1 MNQQQRMSPRARILV
16 SSVKVLQDRDTIY
29 GEPRTPLS
37 CAGELK
43 RVFLK
48 YAARSPRRIGPGEHE
63 ALDLALTKIARIATG
78 PTIHED
84 NYVDGAAYLAL
95 AGEAALVGTTEARSL
110 MGHEAEDE
118 AQEEAEEL
126 DIDPQDLLESPAK

>member
-16 SSVKVLQDRDTIY
+16 SSVKTLQDRDAVY

-48 YAARSPRRIGPGEHE
+48 YAARSPRQIGPGEHE
-63 ALDLALTKIARIATG
+63 AMDLALTKIARIATG
-78 PTIHED
+78 PSVHED

-95 AGEAALVGTTEARSL
+95 AGEAALVGTTEARSV
-110 MGHEAEDE
+110 MDREAEAE
-118 AQEEAEEL
+118 ATAEADDL
-126 DIDPQDLLESPAK
+126 QISQQDLLEESKP